1 MSSYSYILHYT
12 TFSFLCPMEDI
23 SANKLR
29 STDRKLKVAL
39 EMPESGLI
47 VQLYVSTCQSLII
60 GSHTVVYIVVFVVV
74 VSFSFVLHF
83 SPQDF
88 CLI

>member
-1 MSSYSYILHYT
+1 
-12 TFSFLCPMEDI
+12 MEDI

-29 STDRKLKVAL
+29 STDRELKVVL

-47 VQLYVSTCQSLII
+47 VQLYAPTCQSLIT
-60 GSHTVVYIVVFVVV
+60 GSHTVVCIIVFVVVV
-74 VSFSFVLHF
+74 VSFSFVSYF